1 MAGGALLQPTVS
13 ERERAG
19 DAGVVSGVGME
30 QNLKCSVATSLL
42 NPFVFLLFRDLIT
55 RCRTITFMPAP
66 AALNP
71 ETTDRIIQMAWEDR
85 TPFEAI
91 EAQFGLKEKEVVEL
105 MRREMKRGSF
115 EMWRKRM
122 RGKTTK
128 HRALRENAT
137 GRFKCARQR
146 DISLNKIAKRGR
158 K

>member
-1 MAGGALLQPTVS
+1 M
-13 ERERAG
+13 
-19 DAGVVSGVGME
+19 
-30 QNLKCSVATSLL
+30 
-42 NPFVFLLFRDLIT
+42 
-55 RCRTITFMPAP
+55 P
-66 AALNP
+66 AALNF

-91 EAQFGLKEKEVVEL
+91 EAQFGLKEKDVVEL
-105 MRREMKRGSF
+105 MRREMKRSSF

-146 DISLNKIAKRGR
+146 NISLNKIAKRGR